1 MITRR
6 AAWRLGLL
14 LVFIAAT
21 TVLAVTVGLP
31 TPAELQAGFARL
43 GAWAVVVFLLG
54 YAVAT
59 LSPLPKSLFTLAA
72 GALFGVPVGLL
83 VVLAGATGGAV
94 VAFHLARGLGREG
107 VHRFT
112 GDRFDRLEE
121 RLDRHGFLTVL
132 VARLVPVVPFTAV
145 NYLAGLTAMSVRVF
159 VLGTVV
165 GITPASTMYVVL
177 GAYGGEPGSWP
188 FRVALVSL
196 GVLTVVGVAGAIW
209 RRRHESRVV
218 SVDTATVVTLRRH
231 RAVQVLERNA
241 GWGPA
246 WNEAGLVFT
255 REDGRGLRPQYATKH
270 VAALAGRLGC
280 RSSELTTCAH
290 PRQRGRGGRSQGRL
304 RSPRPFPDLHHSR
317 PLHPRLTGCQPG
329 RRGQDRGRDARHVRC
344 TSCSIAAARA
354 RNHRDRRPE
363 SERERAR
370 PPPHS
375 RRSEALKTA

>member
-31 TPAELQAGFARL
+31 TPAELQAAFARL
-43 GAWAVVVFLLG
+43 GAWAVVVFLRG
-54 YAVAT
+54 YAVAP

-94 VAFHLARGLGREG
+94 VAFHLARGRGREG

-165 GITPASTMYVVL
+165 GMTPASTMYVVL
-177 GAYGGEPGSWP
+177 GA
-188 FRVALVSL
+188 
-196 GVLTVVGVAGAIW
+196 
-209 RRRHESRVV
+209 
-218 SVDTATVVTLRRH
+218 
-231 RAVQVLERNA
+231 
-241 GWGPA
+241 
-246 WNEAGLVFT
+246 
-255 REDGRGLRPQYATKH
+255 
-270 VAALAGRLGC
+270 
-280 RSSELTTCAH
+280 
-290 PRQRGRGGRSQGRL
+290 
-304 RSPRPFPDLHHSR
+304 
-317 PLHPRLTGCQPG
+317 
-329 RRGQDRGRDARHVRC
+329 
-344 TSCSIAAARA
+344 
-354 RNHRDRRPE
+354 
-363 SERERAR
+363 
-370 PPPHS
+370 
-375 RRSEALKTA
+375 

>member
-31 TPAELQAGFARL
+31 TPAELQAAFARL
-43 GAWAVVVFLLG
+43 GAWAVVVFLRG

-121 RLDRHGFLTVL
+121 RLDRHGFLTVI

-159 VLGTVV
+159 VLGTVL

-280 RSSELTTCAH
+280 RSSELTTCATPTPAW
-290 PRQRGRGGRSQGRL
+290 PRGSISRSSPIASAIP
-304 RSPRPFPDLHHSR
+304 RSPSQPTSTPTSHRVSAGPPRTGSR
-317 PLHPRLTGCQPG
+317 ARCAALQMHFLQH
-329 RRGQDRGRDARHVRC
+329 RRGTSPKSPRSTTRVGKGKCSPSAAFSQVRG
-344 TSCSIAAARA
+344 TM
-354 RNHRDRRPE
+354 
-363 SERERAR
+363 
-370 PPPHS
+370 
-375 RRSEALKTA
+375 TA